1 MFCKNVKFL
10 KLTFVFPRI
19 HQKDLITVMQTKDY
33 FCECLIS
40 FRCIRGSA

>member
-10 KLTFVFPRI
+10 KLTFVSSSI

-33 FCECLIS
+33 LCKCLIS
-40 FRCIRGSA
+40 FRCIRSSA